1 MTARSTTPPK
11 TKQERLKIR
20 NARIR
25 SEFEQLTQ
33 KKHLNS
39 KYVVDNILTDK
50 YLPLEPSTI
59 WLIVQRQGKYK
70 D

>member
-1 MTARSTTPPK
+1 MTARSTTTSK

-25 SEFEQLTQ
+25 SEFEHLTQ

-39 KYVVDNILTDK
+39 NYVVDNILTDK